1 MKQILVE
8 VGYVNGYYSAHL
20 PQLPGCITTGSS
32 LREIE
37 TYIMEIV
44 PFHLEGQKESGGEI
58 PEVLN
63 GEYHL
68 VLKFPIVNC
77 KLII

>member
-1 MKQILVE
+1 MNQILVE

-32 LREIE
+32 LMEIE
-37 TYIMEIV
+37 THIMEIV

-58 PEVLN
+58 PEVFN
-63 GEYHL
+63 GEYRFVFKIPNSQL
-68 VLKFPIVNC
+68 
-77 KLII
+77 